1 MDDIFMRTNT
11 EKMPP
16 LFFKTVCQSVQAGL
30 IILCALTDQV
40 VGEVSVKDYEN
51 YDDEGAIK
59 FIEEALFTER
69 ELIGAIT
76 REHLMK
82 MSGLNFDAAK
92 DGTLNPGAIVK
103 KAFRQSNESTVD
115 GVKLKSVRK
124 SSQGS
129 ALDAT
134 TFSSASLDYLILS
147 DVDHQVK
154 CLAEAIYFEARGE
167 DVVGQYAVAE
177 VILNRVDQNQF
188 PNSVCKVVSEGATKL
203 HSCQFS
209 YNCDGK
215 PEYINDL
222 KSYKRILKLADMFYD
237 GTARLLTGGATFY
250 HSQDVNPSWTTK
262 LKKTREIG
270 RHIFYKIESRV
281 AKK

>member
-1 MDDIFMRTNT
+1 MRTNT

-30 IILCALTDQV
+30 IILCALTGQV

-129 ALDAT
+129 ALDTT